1 MEKDILTLLDNEK
14 EEKYRLLS
22 VIDNNY
28 IIYTTIDNF
37 DPTRDINILKIKSL
51 SELETIPITDQEI
64 KMIEKKYLSLLK

>member
-1 MEKDILTLLDNEK
+1 MEKDILTLVNNDK
-14 EEKYRLLS
+14 ETKYRLLS
-22 VIDNNY
+22 VIDNSY

>member
-51 SELETIPITDQEI
+51 SELETIPITDHEI